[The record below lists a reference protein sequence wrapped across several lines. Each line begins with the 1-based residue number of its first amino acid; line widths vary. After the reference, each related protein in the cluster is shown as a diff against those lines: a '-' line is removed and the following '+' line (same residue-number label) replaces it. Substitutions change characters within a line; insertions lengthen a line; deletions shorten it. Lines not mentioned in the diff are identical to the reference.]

1 VSFDLDAAPPLPR
14 RDLVGAALE
23 LVERMGPEERAAFE
37 TRLRCPVRLVGA
49 ERPAA
54 LERMHDARDFAG
66 DP

>member
-37 TRLRCPVRLVGA
+37 TLLRCPVRLVGA
-49 ERPAA
+49 ERSVA
-54 LERMHDARDFAG
+54 LACLHAPDDFAG